1 VIRPEQ
7 IRPDLATVRRRVA
20 RYRPAGVAPGDRE
33 RDRAAVLIAISD
45 EDEPHLLLIEKA
57 HHLRRHAG
65 EVALPGGRWEA
76 GDSSAAGAAL
86 REAEEEVAL
95 PPERVEVL
103 GELDS
108 AVSKHGLLVTPVVG
122 VVPAVLELRPDPA
135 EVARIFRWPLTE
147 LAADRRVRT
156 DRISRSGRTLLVP
169 SWEWDGHAIWGLT
182 ALLLAQFANVAL
194 DAGIELGE
202 R

>member
-1 VIRPEQ
+1 M
-7 IRPDLATVRRRVA
+7 
-20 RYRPAGVAPGDRE
+20 
-33 RDRAAVLIAISD
+33 LIALS
-45 EDEPHLLLIEKA
+45 EENEPRVLLIEKA
-57 HHLRRHAG
+57 GHLRRHAG
-65 EVALPGGRWEA
+65 EVALPGGRLEP
-76 GDSSAAGAAL
+76 GDRSPADAAL

-95 PPERVEVL
+95 PPERVEII

-108 AVSKHGLLVTPVVG
+108 AVSKHGLLVTPVVALI
-122 VVPAVLELRPDPA
+122 PSRLELHPDPE
-135 EVARIFRWPLTE
+135 EVAEIFHWPLTE

-156 DRISRSGRTLLVP
+156 DRISRSGRTLVMP
-169 SWEWDGHAIWGLT
+169 SWEWEGHTIWGLT